1 MATKNPRI
9 NVTFEQA
16 TVGLLSQLAQQQK
29 TSVSS
34 LVKEL
39 ALEALEMREDLYLSK
54 LAQERDESEAPTLA
68 RIQSNMDN
76 SASEHGTKQP
86 I

>member
-16 TVGLLSQLAQQQK
+16 TANMLVDLAKQEHK
-29 TSVSS
+29 SISS

-54 LAQERDESEAPTLA
+54 IAENLDRKDSKTYTHK
-68 RIQSNMDN
+68 DVW
-76 SASEHGTKQP
+76 K
-86 I
+86 